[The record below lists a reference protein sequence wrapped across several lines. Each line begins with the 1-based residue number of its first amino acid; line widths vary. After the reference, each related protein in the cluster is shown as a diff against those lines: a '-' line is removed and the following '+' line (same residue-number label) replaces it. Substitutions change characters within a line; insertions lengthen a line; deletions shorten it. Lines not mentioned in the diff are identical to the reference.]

1 MRQKEL
7 RIALVCYGGVSLA
20 VYMHGVTR
28 ELWQLARASR
38 DFHSTSSSPD
48 GVGRVYRNL
57 LERIAAEQDLHVRV
71 LPDIMSGASAGG
83 INTVFLAQAV
93 HSGQSLEPLTDLWLE
108 VADVD
113 ELVDPKARLKW
124 RFSKMWAQ
132 PFATWLLNRPG
143 GDLADAVAPETRA
156 EVERK
161 VSHLVR
167 GRWFEP
173 PFSGIGF
180 SRLLE
185 RAFSAMAESKI
196 EKPLLP
202 PGHPLDLY
210 VTTTDFHGYLEL
222 LRLHSPP
229 VVEDTEHRMPISF
242 RSRTPLKGGSD
253 LANPLADPNEDQLSG
268 LDLRSRDIA
277 DTLRKRRRLFHQAR
291 RQLEDPVQS
300 GFLFVLTPERLPILE
315 TERAVSALSEA
326 GIPVVATLVNR
337 VIPGDAD
344 GDFLRRRRDQEAQYL
359 RQIEQAFAALP
370 RPQLPWLE
378 TDVQDIPALEQVA
391 ALLAR
396 QGF

>member
-1 MRQKEL
+1 MLQELKRQMQL
-7 RIALVCYGGVSLA
+7 
-20 VYMHGVTR
+20 TR
-28 ELWQLARASR
+28 
-38 DFHSTSSSPD
+38 HSPGTQEAA
-48 GVGRVYRNL
+48 L
-57 LERIAAEQDLHVRV
+57 LERIA
-71 LPDIMSGASAGG
+71 
-83 INTVFLAQAV
+83 
-93 HSGQSLEPLTDLWLE
+93 
-108 VADVD
+108 
-113 ELVDPKARLKW
+113 
-124 RFSKMWAQ
+124 
-132 PFATWLLNRPG
+132 
-143 GDLADAVAPETRA
+143 
-156 EVERK
+156 
-161 VSHLVR
+161 
-167 GRWFEP
+167 
-173 PFSGIGF
+173 
-180 SRLLE
+180 RLLTAPPDDYDLIIFDTAPTGHTLRLLTLPE
-185 RAFSAMAESKI
+185 AMAAWTDGLLSHNRKSAELSKVLQHLT
-196 EKPLLP
+196 P
-202 PGHPLDLY
+202 
-210 VTTTDFHGYLEL
+210 
-222 LRLHSPP
+222 
-229 VVEDTEHRMPISF
+229 
-242 RSRTPLKGGSD
+242 RSGRD

-268 LDLRSRDIA
+268 LDRRSRDVA